1 MPPLQFTVNFAYRGI
16 AGGKNLRNIVI
27 EELKASE
34 VYRQRVE
41 VVERKGLGHPDYI
54 CDAIMEQVSVR
65 LSAEYLKNFG
75 AILHHNIDKG
85 LLVAGEVEGKFG
97 GGKVTSPMRL
107 IFGDRATFEAGG
119 VEIDVPGIAVDTA
132 KQWLSE
138 NLRFVDPES
147 LFYQVELKKG
157 SAELT
162 DIFSRGGKILG
173 ANDTS
178 AAVGYA
184 PLSSTE
190 RLMLECERHLNS
202 GKFKKE
208 YPESGEDIKVMGL
221 RHDKDIHL
229 TVAMPLMDRFVESEA
244 DYFKKRGELQGKIEE
259 FAADFA
265 EKEGAEVEARSE
277 NSIALNTSVS
287 LNTLDVPGRG
297 LEGVYTTVTG
307 TSAEDADCGQVGR
320 GNRVNGVIPLNR
332 PVSSEAAAGKNPV
345 SHIGKIYNLLTHR
358 IADRIYRQVPDIAEV
373 YVWLLSEIGTP
384 IDRPQIATAQLIM
397 KKGSSGDVEK
407 EAAEVIEK
415 ELENIQE
422 FCMELAA
429 GKIPIC

>member
-1 MPPLQFTVNFAYRGI
+1 M
-16 AGGKNLRNIVI
+16 RNIVI

-34 VYRQRVE
+34 IYRQRVE

-54 CDAIMEQVSVR
+54 CDSIMEQVSVR

-97 GGKVTSPMRL
+97 GGRVISPMRL
-107 IFGDRATFEAGG
+107 IYGDRATFEAGG

-132 KQWLSE
+132 KQWLSG

-147 LFYQVELKKG
+147 LYYQVELKKG

-162 DIFSRGGKILG
+162 DIFSRGGEILG

-184 PLSSTE
+184 PLSPTE
-190 RLMLECERHLNS
+190 RLVLECERHLNS

-208 YPESGEDIKVMGL
+208 HPESGEDIKVMGL
-221 RHDKDIHL
+221 RHDGDIHL
-229 TVAMPLMDRFVESEA
+229 TVAMPLMDRFVESEN
-244 DYFKKRGELQGKIEE
+244 DYFKKKGELQSRIEE
-259 FAADFA
+259 FAAGFA
-265 EKEGAEVEARSE
+265 EKEEAEAEAKTKAE
-277 NSIALNTSVS
+277 TSISLKPSVS
-287 LNTLDVPGRG
+287 LNTLDIPGRG

-320 GNRVNGVIPLNR
+320 GNRVNGIIPLNR

-345 SHIGKIYNLLTHR
+345 SHIGKIYNLLSHR

-397 KKGSSGDVEK
+397 KKGFAGDVEE

-415 ELENIQE
+415 ELENIRA